1 MGEVIARLAMSLDGY
16 VAGPESGRE
25 HPLGIGGE
33 RLHSWVFGLRT
44 FRQMQGM
51 TGGETGP
58 DDQLI
63 AEHVARPGAVVM
75 GHGMF
80 ITGEIPWGD
89 EPPFHA
95 PVFVVTHH
103 PRESLVRKGG
113 TTFHFVTEGP
123 ERALELA
130 REAAGGKDVSLA
142 GGADLVQQFIRNGW
156 LDELLLHVVPVLAC
170 GGRRLFD
177 NLDNLDDPGGTGGTG
192 GTGGSGHQHIE
203 WQKMQVLDS
212 PGVTHIRL
220 RAPHTV
226 AAE

>member
-16 VAGPESGRE
+16 IAGHESGRE

-33 RLHSWVFGLRT
+33 RLHTWVFGLRT

-51 TGGETGP
+51 QGGETGP
-58 DDQLI
+58 DDDLL

-75 GHGMF
+75 GHGMY
-80 ITGEIPWGD
+80 ITGEIPWGE

-95 PVFVVTHH
+95 PVYVVTHH
-103 PRESLVRKGG
+103 AREALVKKGG

-123 ERALELA
+123 GRALELA
-130 REAAGGKDVSLA
+130 REAAGAKDVSLA
-142 GGADLVQQFIRNGW
+142 CGADLVQQFIRAGW
-156 LDELLLHVVPVLAC
+156 LDELLLHVVPVLDW
-170 GGRRLFD
+170 GGHQL
-177 NLDNLDDPGGTGGTG
+177 LDNMGD
-192 GTGGSGHQHIE
+192 QHTE
-203 WQKMQVLDS
+203 WEKTQVLDS

-226 AAE
+226 PAQ

>member
-16 VAGPESGRE
+16 IAGPESGRE

-33 RLHSWVFGLRT
+33 RLHSWVFGLRS
-44 FRQMQGM
+44 FREMQGRE
-51 TGGETGP
+51 GGRTGP
-58 DDQLI
+58 DDDLI
-63 AEHVARPGAVVM
+63 AEHVRRPGAVVM
-75 GHGMF
+75 GHGMYV
-80 ITGEIPWGD
+80 TGEIPWGD

-103 PRESLVRKGG
+103 ARPSVPKEGG

-130 REAAGGKDVSLA
+130 RQAAGEKDVSLA
-142 GGADLVQQFIRNGW
+142 GGADLVQQFIRAGL

-177 NLDNLDDPGGTGGTG
+177 NLGD
-192 GTGGSGHQHIE
+192 QHIE
-203 WQKMQVLDS
+203 WDKTQVLDS
-212 PGVTHIRL
+212 PEVTHIRL
-220 RAPHTV
+220 RARRAV
-226 AAE
+226 S